1 MFLRFEV
8 VIIEEAVSP
17 SGLIATSNCISKA
30 PVAYSGSL
38 IYGKGSGFGEVCSG
52 PEIMD
57 VEAMRIK
64 VIRKRIKFDV
74 MKLETNDYKMVGF
87 LLSLS

>member
-52 PEIMD
+52 PEMMD
-57 VEAMRIK
+57 VEGMRTK
-64 VIRKRIKFDV
+64 DDGCRRNENKSNTEK
-74 MKLETNDYKMVGF
+74 N
-87 LLSLS
+87 